1 MKTVKNQRYLSLIVA
16 LILGM
21 LFCSQVQAK
30 EPSGKE
36 KAVLFLLDASG
47 SMDTNDSEKMAVDS
61 IAQMIY
67 ALPSDY
73 QVGFAAYSEE
83 VVANQALVESSRRS
97 EAVDAAE
104 KVAYKGYSNA
114 GAGLMCAVEA
124 LAEAETQE
132 KYIVLFS
139 DGEIFLRTAVETE
152 SSEGL
157 YQSAIERANDL
168 GITIHVIGLSEE
180 MEEMDNPIYEA
191 ASETGGKSYLAMD
204 NDDFQGIVDSILKDE
219 LGIQWSTIALVDSNG
234 DLQQVVTELPYVHAD
249 KLRVLLTSNAPIDN
263 LNANF
268 QAESARQINGERYS
282 LIEMVHPAEERLEL
296 SFQGTKGTQVRV
308 NVIPEYYVIPTA
320 EVTYEDSVPTA
331 STALYYD
338 RTATVCYRFYSAE
351 KQSIQLWDSSFFD
364 HNKISIAANGATSEL
379 TLQAGALETT
389 EAVTEACEY
398 EVQFDYAKLPVNVIE
413 AENVSVSLEA
423 PKALP
428 PVEEPKPLYLLIGV
442 CAAGGLLVIAF
453 ILFMIWYLNRPKPVP
468 LPVEERPEPSKYSY
482 VGKLNLYITRTSSG
496 YDIPPLSYNLFRLPS
511 GRVVSLREILEECGV
526 QEELPGADYIYFK
539 AGPNR
544 TLILTNN
551 SDCTI
556 MKNREILM
564 KKKSYVLPLDSK
576 VDVSFED
583 EISELAFQ
591 YKDLKSSEMW

>member
-1 MKTVKNQRYLSLIVA
+1 MKTVKYQRYLSLIVA
-16 LILGM
+16 MILGIG
-21 LFCSQVQAK
+21 LCCPVQAK
-30 EPSGKE
+30 EPSEEG

-47 SMDTNDSEKMAVDS
+47 SMDTNDAEKMAVDS

-73 QVGFAAYSEE
+73 QTGFAAYSEE
-83 VVANQALVESSRRS
+83 VVANQAFAESSGRN
-97 EAVDAAE
+97 EVVDAAR
-104 KVAYKGYSNA
+104 KVKYKGYSNA
-114 GAGLMCAVEA
+114 GAGLTCAVEA
-124 LAEAETQE
+124 LAEAEAQE
-132 KYIVLFS
+132 KYIVLLS
-139 DGEIFLRTAVETE
+139 DGEIFMRTEVETE
-152 SSEGL
+152 SSRVL
-157 YQSAIERANDL
+157 YQSAIERAKNL
-168 GITIHVIGLSEE
+168 GITIYVIGLGDG
-180 MEEMDNPIYEA
+180 MAEMDNSIYEA
-191 ASETGGKSYLAMD
+191 ADATGGKSYLAMES
-204 NDDFQGIVDSILKDE
+204 NDFQSIVDSILNKE
-219 LGIQWSTIALVDSNG
+219 LGIQWSTVALVDSNG
-234 DLQQVVTELPYVHAD
+234 DLQQVVTDLPYVHAD
-249 KLRVLLTSNAPIDN
+249 KLRVLLTSSAPIEN

-282 LIEMVHPAEERLEL
+282 LIEMVHPTEEKLEL
-296 SFQGTKGTQVRV
+296 SFQGTRGTQIRV

-320 EVTYEDSVPTA
+320 EVTYEDSVPAA

-351 KQSIQLWDSSFFD
+351 KQSIQLWDSTFFD
-364 HNKISIAANGATSEL
+364 HNKISIAANGETSEL
-379 TLQAGALETT
+379 TLQAGTLETT
-389 EAVTEACEY
+389 EEVTEACEY
-398 EVQFDYAKLPVNVIE
+398 EVTFDYSRFPVNVIE
-413 AENVSVSLEA
+413 MESVSVSLEA
-423 PKALP
+423 PEELP
-428 PVEEPKPLYLLIGV
+428 PVEEPEPPYLLIGV
-442 CAAGGLLVIAF
+442 CVAGGLLLIAL
-453 ILFMIWYLNRPKPVP
+453 ILFIMWYLHRPKPMP
-468 LPVEERPEPSKYSY
+468 LPAEERPEPSKYSY

-511 GRVVSLREILEECGV
+511 GRVVSLREILDECEV
-526 QEELPGADYIYFK
+526 KEELPGADYIYFK